1 MMNASEDPC
10 MGGMIV
16 PLARPSMLTSIEG
29 SIDSEVNGGS
39 PKFWRKASQM
49 LESMGGRGMT
59 ARRNGH
65 VDD

>member
-1 MMNASEDPC
+1 
-10 MGGMIV
+10 MIV